1 MCNNNKICQI
11 QKKNKEGGIKEVN
24 TGHSFP
30 AFTVFCG
37 IQTGFMFGCLDLSLP
52 DPPQIK
58 CSLWEIAAGSYV
70 RGEIRKK
77 EGDIAEKVFRVP
89 VSSLESIPSPWQSPL
104 LISYC
109 CFFFFTLLIV
119 FFDCLVSCC
128 YFFRVLFI
136 YLFSFLFLS
145 VPFGRVID
153 KGMWALT

>member
-77 EGDIAEKVFRVP
+77 EGDIAEKVFRMP
-89 VSSLESIPSPWQSPL
+89 VFSLESIPSPWQSPL

-109 CFFFFTLLIV
+109 CFFFSLCLLSFLTVLSPVVISSG
-119 FFDCLVSCC
+119 F
-128 YFFRVLFI
+128 YLFI
-136 YLFSFLFLS
+136 YFHFCFFQYHLA
-145 VPFGRVID
+145 G
-153 KGMWALT
+153 